1 MNKRQ
6 KKKLENR
13 AGFFHYRD
21 YKLRVKI
28 LYDIF
33 GPVVNND
40 GPYAFKQ
47 YMFNYAKTVLFTKA
61 PTKIFNRKYR
71 RYGMPELENC
81 VVSSF
86 GRYADIVKPDVIPS
100 MSMRMVG
107 DKIHSFSIDE
117 DSFKNGYKPD
127 ELAVPLPK
135 GPLDGHKSMT
145 SAKLSAIREM
155 PEMVSAKLT
164 IEHGDTD
171 RMRRQIMSDDHILG
185 GQAIEY
191 PSSATIDLRKVVGRY
206 GNMSI
211 KGADKDIS
219 EPIHLG
225 PIDLGPTDGE
235 RIEEHLDDLIDRR
248 KRFAGNSC
256 EAMGMEVD

>member
-1 MNKRQ
+1 MNARQ

-13 AGFFHYRD
+13 AGFFHYKD
-21 YKLRVKI
+21 YKWRVKL
-28 LYDIF
+28 LYDMF
-33 GPVVNND
+33 SRVVNRQA
-40 GPYAFKQ
+40 PYAFKQ
-47 YMFNYAKTVLFTKA
+47 LMFDYAKNMLFTK
-61 PTKIFNRKYR
+61 PPKKICDRNL
-71 RYGMPELENC
+71 RYKPFLTNCVGMP
-81 VVSSF
+81 F
-86 GRYADIVKPDVIPS
+86 GRYADIMKPDVIPS

-117 DSFKNGYKPD
+117 DSFKNAYKPG
-127 ELAVPLPK
+127 ELLVPLPK
-135 GPLDGHKSMT
+135 GPFDGYKSMS

-171 RMRRQIMSDDHILG
+171 RMRRKIMSDDHIKG

-191 PSSATIDLRKVVGRY
+191 PLSATIDLRKVVGRY

-211 KGADKDIS
+211 KGVEETPS